1 MRIRV
6 FDFLEA
12 KTYRPLP
19 SSSLVQCCSHVV
31 VIGLVAPV
39 GVVVVVVVLVVSS

>member
-1 MRIRV
+1 MVR
-6 FDFLEA
+6 EA
-12 KTYRPLP
+12 NEGMNVVSYRPLP

-31 VIGLVAPV
+31 EMGFDEPT